1 MIYWKEKLR
10 KQSRLKFHQKR
21 IKYLRIN
28 LTKEMK
34 DVYTEN
40 DKSVRKETEEETNK
54 WKDILFSWN
63 GTINIVKI
71 SMLPKAVDTVNAIP
85 PKIPWYFP
93 PK

>member
-1 MIYWKEKLR
+1 MNYQKEKLR

-54 WKDILFSWN
+54 WK
-63 GTINIVKI
+63 
-71 SMLPKAVDTVNAIP
+71 
-85 PKIPWYFP
+85 
-93 PK
+93 